1 MAPRPRLWNMKH
13 IMFPTVAA
21 ADAFVA
27 EMQQRGMSLGNATY
41 SRRGGAADSSMG
53 ASTDTTYT
61 GNASAGAEDAGAG
74 AVKGTG
80 VGAVAGAA
88 AGFLGTAGAI
98 AAGVAT
104 GGLAVPVI
112 LGMAALG
119 SGVGAAVGATGGAMG
134 IDENRDGRTADA
146 GYDDRYEASD
156 SYYDRMN
163 STVNSGGR
171 VVAVQDDVPADVMDV
186 AVRHGG
192 EVVDTGD
199 HVTAMD
205 RSGMAGM
212 GRS

>member
-1 MAPRPRLWNMKH
+1 MKH
-13 IMFPTVAA
+13 IMFPTVSA

-27 EMQQRGMSLGNATY
+27 EMQQRGMSMGNATY
-41 SRRGGAADSSMG
+41 TRRGSMDTSAAGSSTMG
-53 ASTDTTYT
+53 SDTTYA
-61 GNASAGAEDAGAG
+61 GEAGAGAEDAGAG

-134 IDENRDGRTADA
+134 VDENHDGRTADA
-146 GYDDRYEASD
+146 GDHRYEASD
-156 SYYDRMN
+156 THYDRMD
-163 STVNSGGR
+163 STVSSGGR
-171 VVAVQDDVPADVMDV
+171 VVAVEDTVSADVMD
-186 AVRHGG
+186 AAARHGG
-192 EVVDTGD
+192 EVVDAGQ
-199 HVTAMD
+199 HVSRMGSSSMGA
-205 RSGMAGM
+205 AGM
-212 GRS
+212 SDTTSR